1 MWTGAGISSCLDL
14 ALPWLP
20 TTSENQQR
28 WARPGNWSCTSS
40 APGGQGHCSV
50 PLEPVST
57 TRRLEDFRHHISQN
71 IATPFTLTEHAHVS
85 ERQLAQIF
93 RTELG
98 TAPATYL
105 ESARVEAARNR
116 LGSTN
121 DTLERVASA
130 CGFKTTDTLIR
141 AL

>member
-1 MWTGAGISSCLDL
+1 MDRSGNQLLPGPCPALVADYFGEPAALGDARQLVMYLKRPWWAGSLQRPAGTRL
-14 ALPWLP
+14 A
-20 TTSENQQR
+20 
-28 WARPGNWSCTSS
+28 
-40 APGGQGHCSV
+40 
-50 PLEPVST
+50 